1 MKKDFILS
9 GTNDQVFEQL
19 KTTVLPLNWSPVR
32 FEPGKNRLGG
42 VDPTYGKILIYLRTT
57 APGQVSCT
65 VSAASETAADFI
77 INKVSPPAF
86 DDFFSDSDDDDDA
99 GDSIFDDAPSATNT
113 PAPAAQ
119 PTASTP
125 SNPAPSQPPVQ
136 NEPWYYK
143 TWVVVLFL
151 IFFWPVGLILMWTG
165 KKFPLAVRIIL
176 SVFYAISL
184 IIVLFSGVFLGN
196 LASNAV
202 SSTPSTTVTTTAQ
215 TSTSSSTTITLD
227 QFNQIQ
233 TGMTYDEV
241 TAIVGSPGVVQS
253 EVDIG
258 DETYKTTIY
267 SWDGASYGSSANVTI
282 QGGTVTSKSQY
293 GLE

>member
-215 TSTSSSTTITLD
+215 TSTSSST
-227 QFNQIQ
+227 
-233 TGMTYDEV
+233 
-241 TAIVGSPGVVQS
+241 
-253 EVDIG
+253 
-258 DETYKTTIY
+258 
-267 SWDGASYGSSANVTI
+267 
-282 QGGTVTSKSQY
+282 
-293 GLE
+293 